1 MKLGRATSVAR
12 RSRESNSDRG
22 IAPPAPR
29 HDQPFGPPNVDHRAE
44 EDRQSLPSEQTSGV
58 EDEPRFFGGIRGV
71 ARRAQFIERESIW
84 NQRRGPEPRIVGAH
98 HFVTDRIRN
107 EEDVTDAVPIVQF
120 DWEQGRKHGQRRP
133 LRVVQGAAV
142 PDRPL
147 DPASLAENRRV
158 RRDDGRAGRR
168 IGPQVGH
175 LGVVD
180 DEKVRPVFAD
190 EIRPSSL
197 ERPLEPVIVRHDAAP
212 VREGHRA
219 VAGVRRGGLAAE
231 DRHLVSRCEAREELP
246 EVRPDPA
253 PDSPEFRGRHGDL
266 RFLVPPVLGCVNQCS
281 AQDLASLTSRNPN
294 PPAPRAS
301 MRRAALLRWK
311 IFSAPL
317 FES

>member
-1 MKLGRATSVAR
+1 
-12 RSRESNSDRG
+12 
-22 IAPPAPR
+22 
-29 HDQPFGPPNVDHRAE
+29 
-44 EDRQSLPSEQTSGV
+44 
-58 EDEPRFFGGIRGV
+58 
-71 ARRAQFIERESIW
+71 
-84 NQRRGPEPRIVGAH
+84 
-98 HFVTDRIRN
+98 
-107 EEDVTDAVPIVQF
+107 
-120 DWEQGRKHGQRRP
+120 
-133 LRVVQGAAV
+133 
-142 PDRPL
+142 
-147 DPASLAENRRV
+147 
-158 RRDDGRAGRR
+158 RAGRR
-168 IGPQVGH
+168 IGPQVGQ

-197 ERPLEPVIVRHDAAP
+197 ERPLEPVIVRHDATP

-219 VAGVRRGGLAAE
+219 VAGVRRRSLAAE

-253 PDSPEFRGRHGDL
+253 PDSPEFRGRHRDL

-317 FES
+317 FESSVTQPSEFEGPGHSGPMPRYSETWETLSASEVVTLSTCRI